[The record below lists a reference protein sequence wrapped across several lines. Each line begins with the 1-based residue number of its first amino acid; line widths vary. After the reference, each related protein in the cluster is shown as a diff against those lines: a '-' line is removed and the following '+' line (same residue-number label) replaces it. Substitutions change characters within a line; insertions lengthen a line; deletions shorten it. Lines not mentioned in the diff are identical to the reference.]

1 MPGQAE
7 QKSSDRAEHKDSA
20 GDMQGECEQGLQKAE
35 QTGPVAKTVQGQ
47 PEQMLQKAGQDPYI
61 KAWEDWKERYER
73 EKVDRSE
80 RLEKKEKLEN
90 SWNLVK
96 VCGEIFREN
105 YSNWQERKLTEDER
119 KELMEIRMEKDS
131 RLKRQSQKM
140 AKYQEKVGKL
150 SKEEVFLKRMEM
162 KEIKE
167 NIWVQ
172 RGATNSHEDHTKR
185 MEMEKK
191 KEHK

>member
-1 MPGQAE
+1 MFLFNNSVIYS
-7 QKSSDRAEHKDSA
+7 K
-20 GDMQGECEQGLQKAE
+20 GL
-35 QTGPVAKTVQGQ
+35 
-47 PEQMLQKAGQDPYI
+47 I
-61 KAWEDWKERYER
+61 KWAWGDWKERYER

-80 RLEKKEKLEN
+80 RLEKKGKLEN

-96 VCGEIFREN
+96 VCGEIFRKN
-105 YSNWQERKLTEDER
+105 YSNWQESKLTEDER
-119 KELMEIRMEKDS
+119 KECMEIRMEKDS

-172 RGATNSHEDHTKR
+172 P
-185 MEMEKK
+185 
-191 KEHK
+191 